1 MNDFS
6 TLKSKNEY
14 VNYTINNFV
23 NCYDVLDEE
32 DLQLLTG
39 LFSNLK
45 DHTFANDNYLDNN
58 RILNGIMLRKEVEK
72 KTCRDTSDLVTQLE
86 AMGENLNQSNK
97 KDILFFQSL
106 THLCNALVYLDTMEM
121 IEINDFFMEIKVHNQ
136 KLNEPILV
144 DDNSFFSYNRYP
156 KQYSK

>member
-23 NCYDVLDEE
+23 NCYDVLNEN

-39 LFSNLK
+39 LFSSLK
-45 DHTFANDNYLDNN
+45 DHTFANDNYLTDS
-58 RILNGIMLRKEVEK
+58 RVLNGVMLKKEEERKFW
-72 KTCRDTSDLVTQLE
+72 RDTSDLAKQLE
-86 AMGENLNQSNK
+86 VMGENLSPSNK

-106 THLCNALVYLDTMEM
+106 THLCNALTYLDTMEM
-121 IEINDFFMEIKVHNQ
+121 IQINDFFVGIKIHNQ
-136 KLNEPILV
+136 KLNEPIPT
-144 DDNSFFSYNRYP
+144 DDNNFFPYDRYP